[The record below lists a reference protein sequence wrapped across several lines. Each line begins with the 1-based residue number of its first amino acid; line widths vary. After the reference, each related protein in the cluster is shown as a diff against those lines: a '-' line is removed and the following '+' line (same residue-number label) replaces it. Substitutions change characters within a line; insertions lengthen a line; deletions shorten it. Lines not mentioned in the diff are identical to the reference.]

1 MNKDIPFTINAKTG
15 DVCTAKVLD
24 REFKENYEF
33 AVSAEDG
40 KFDAKVSD
48 LYTFVI
54 LNLSGAFMDIR
65 VSSNLNEGCYFTN
78 VISHL
83 FSFFLHQVP
92 ISVEIT
98 DENDNPPRFE
108 KDRYVV
114 TIPTDSQAGRSVIQ
128 LHAVDLDTANNGEI
142 TYWIK
147 NTHGIFEIDPKT
159 GLVRLAS
166 ALSNA
171 RRASAGGKGNATFE
185 MEVFAQDHG
194 ATSNIGRTMLYVRIS
209 NTLNHPPVFERFAYS
224 VFVDENAA
232 NVPLVQVSIVS
243 MTFHLTYAFYSSQC
257 IIYGDTSLNE
267 LDNFT
272 GSRE

>member
-1 MNKDIPFTINAKTG
+1 MIVTNSF
-15 DVCTAKVLD
+15 
-24 REFKENYEF
+24 
-33 AVSAEDG
+33 
-40 KFDAKVSD
+40 
-48 LYTFVI
+48 FVI
-54 LNLSGAFMDIR
+54 MQ
-65 VSSNLNEGCYFTN
+65 
-78 VISHL
+78 
-83 FSFFLHQVP
+83 QVP

-108 KDRYVV
+108 KERYVV

-166 ALSNA
+166 ALTNA
-171 RRASAGGKGNATFE
+171 RKVPTGGNGNATFE

-232 NVPLVQVSIVS
+232 NVPLVQVNCFICTPIVS
-243 MTFHLTYAFYSSQC
+243 A
-257 IIYGDTSLNE
+257 
-267 LDNFT
+267 
-272 GSRE
+272 